1 MPSNWGEHAVRCQ
14 CGEDIR
20 QWHSAAET
28 RRVRRLYADSDGK
41 VPACPACTDVRHNE
55 RVFFSVVH
63 AVRQATGVTG
73 RGVSR

>member
-1 MPSNWGEHAVRCQ
+1 MPSDWGDHAVRCQ

-28 RRVRRLYADSDGK
+28 RRVRRLYADADGD
-41 VPACPACTDVRHNE
+41 VPACPACTELRHNN

>member
-28 RRVRRLYADSDGK
+28 RRVRRLYGDEDGE
-41 VPACPACTDVRHNE
+41 VPACPACAEYRTDSQVL
-55 RVFFSVVH
+55 FSVVH

-73 RGVSR
+73 RGVQR